1 MRPFTV
7 QWGPTWPGITAVT
20 VAAYPETGMAEL
32 NRRARAATSSVPG
45 LAMRPAESR
54 FWAHSTLCYVT
65 EAFEDHRLNRAL
77 RALRPERVDVT
88 VDRIHLVDQRQDP
101 IAGYYTWDVI
111 EELPPQPLHDPHGP
125 RRARS
130 ASPWLRYL
138 LRDAFGAVPVTGDAS
153 MDVRALALAYRIFA
167 LQGPTRYAFMFE
179 QAVPKFDPGPDLR
192 ARALESTFG
201 VLAAAVAQAD
211 AQATPERGAYLLWT
225 AMHGMVSIELTHRD
239 RTELPGWSIASDWE
253 GIYLDGVRAVW
264 NGLAL

>member
-1 MRPFTV
+1 MADGEDLRGQF
-7 QWGPTWPGITAVT
+7 IEAALR
-20 VAAYPETGMAEL
+20 VAAAHGPAGLTVRRVAEEAGSSTMGVYSRFGSRTGMLQALYE
-32 NRRARAATSSVPG
+32 RAFD
-45 LAMRPAESR
+45 M
-54 FWAHSTLCYVT
+54 
-65 EAFEDHRLNRAL
+65 
-77 RALRPERVDVT
+77 
-88 VDRIHLVDQRQDP
+88 
-101 IAGYYTWDVI
+101 
-111 EELPPQPLHDPHGP
+111 
-125 RRARS
+125 
-130 ASPWLRYL
+130 
-138 LRDAFGAVPVTGDAS
+138 LRDAFGAIPVTGDAFL
-153 MDVRALALAYRIFA
+153 DVRALALAYRIFA

>member
-1 MRPFTV
+1 MADGEDLRGQF
-7 QWGPTWPGITAVT
+7 IEAALR
-20 VAAYPETGMAEL
+20 VAAAHGPAGLTVRRVAEEAGSSTMGVYSRFGSRTGMLQALYE
-32 NRRARAATSSVPG
+32 RAFD
-45 LAMRPAESR
+45 M
-54 FWAHSTLCYVT
+54 
-65 EAFEDHRLNRAL
+65 
-77 RALRPERVDVT
+77 
-88 VDRIHLVDQRQDP
+88 
-101 IAGYYTWDVI
+101 
-111 EELPPQPLHDPHGP
+111 
-125 RRARS
+125 
-130 ASPWLRYL
+130 
-138 LRDAFGAVPVTGDAS
+138 LRDAFGAVPVTGDAFT
-153 MDVRALALAYRIFA
+153 DVRALALAYRIFA